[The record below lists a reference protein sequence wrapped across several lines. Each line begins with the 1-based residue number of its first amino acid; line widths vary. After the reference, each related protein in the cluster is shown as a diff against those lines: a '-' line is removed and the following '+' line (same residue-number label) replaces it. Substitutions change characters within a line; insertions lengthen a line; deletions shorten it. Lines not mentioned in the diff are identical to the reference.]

1 MSEID
6 PTRTVSPMT
15 AESPVDPMRTLV
27 LEGTVTVTVTRRLR
41 TFAGF
46 GALGLL
52 LAGTSSVVIAAT
64 IAALVPTVLAVGT
77 FVSVL
82 LPHPVN
88 LTP

>member
-1 MSEID
+1 M
-6 PTRTVSPMT
+6 
-15 AESPVDPMRTLV
+15 
-27 LEGTVTVTVTRRLR
+27 EGTVTVTVPSHSQ

-52 LAGTSSVVIAAT
+52 LAGTSSVAIAAT
-64 IAALVPTVLAVGT
+64 IAALVPTVLAMGT

-82 LPHPVN
+82 LSHPVN